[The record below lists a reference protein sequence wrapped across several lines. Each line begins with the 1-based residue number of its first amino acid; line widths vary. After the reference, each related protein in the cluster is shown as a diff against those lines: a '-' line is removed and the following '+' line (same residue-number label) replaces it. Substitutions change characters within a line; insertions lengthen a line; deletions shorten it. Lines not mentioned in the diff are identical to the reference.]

1 MHDYSRGA
9 EGGARRRRAVA
20 CVVPWDHRSMQPPP
34 PLRFPIRVEPRYRLI
49 LRLFGVRPENAY
61 VELGETLEAHFG
73 WSHISTP
80 VSNCAS
86 WAIEGPWSP
95 ITALGVRMSVR
106 HRDITFGGTPRGG
119 VRIDF
124 RQPVRFGVF
133 RPPALYLTVE
143 DLEGFAAA
151 LEARGI
157 PGEDRRRRSRP
168 AG

>member
-1 MHDYSRGA
+1 MADQAPR
-9 EGGARRRRAVA
+9 
-20 CVVPWDHRSMQPPP
+20 
-34 PLRFPIRVEPRYRLI
+34 RFPIRVEPRYRLL
-49 LRLFGVRPENAY
+49 LRIFGVRPGNAW
-61 VELGETLEAHFG
+61 VDLGETLEASFG

-80 VSNCAS
+80 TSNCVHWS
-86 WAIEGPWSP
+86 IEGPWRA

-124 RQPVRFGVF
+124 REPVRYWRL

-151 LEARGI
+151 LSARGI
-157 PGEDRRRRSRP
+157 PGEDLRQRRSRST
-168 AG
+168 